1 VEAKLIKNLTSMK
14 VVKFILQDVISK
26 HNLFGKLNVNNKVEF
41 KGEVIKEL

>member
-1 VEAKLIKNLTSMK
+1 MK

-26 HNLFGKLNVNNKVEF
+26 HSLFGKLKVDSRAEF